1 MRKHSMTGKIGFVDL
16 YSSRPEL
23 PSYPLLLELYPNIE
37 LSGDTQGHPYNNLL
51 REIQL
56 HE

>member
-1 MRKHSMTGKIGFVDL
+1 MTGKIGFVDL

-23 PSYPLLLELYPNIE
+23 PSYPLLLELYPDIE